1 MRAIVLF
8 YNGQEIDVATKA
20 KIAKAVA
27 GYTGASIGDMIM
39 KTLDDNDITK
49 SVVNMCTAT
58 IEEQKSVA
66 TPMPVVIDKA
76 FNILSSELTAIPTT
90 EKEVLIRLL
99 VAMRTREDKEAVE
112 NAIRVLGLYDN
123 PAQLM
128 VTYGLTKSA
137 INAMSTL
144 CKTVL

>member
-8 YNGQEIDVATKA
+8 YNGQEIDVTTRAR
-20 KIAKAVA
+20 IAKVVA
-27 GYTGASIGDMIM
+27 GTTGASIENMIM

-58 IEEQKSVA
+58 IEEQKSTA

-76 FNILSSELTAIPTT
+76 FNILSSELTATPTT
-90 EKEVLIRLL
+90 EQEVLIRLL

-123 PAQLM
+123 PARLM
-128 VTYGLTKSA
+128 ITYGLTKSA